1 MLEENILAINSLR
14 NTNAYLNIE
23 EKKLI
28 TSASIKQP
36 EKKISQIINF
46 KKQTSVINNDN
57 IKKLIGEME
66 EIVLINKENENVKK
80 MIIHLKTKNSRQSKS
95 RLIDL
100 KEAQENKTTSTRW
113 LL

>member
-1 MLEENILAINSLR
+1 
-14 NTNAYLNIE
+14 
-23 EKKLI
+23 
-28 TSASIKQP
+28 
-36 EKKISQIINF
+36 
-46 KKQTSVINNDN
+46 
-57 IKKLIGEME
+57 ME